1 MEAHRRVVRALDSEL
16 GAGHGLPYRPTSCWP
31 LAHCGPGRLRMSA
44 LAEQTMLSNSRVRLV
59 DELERNGLVER
70 EGCTDDSRVVYVS
83 ITERGRELLGEAR
96 STFFATVE
104 EQLFGRLS
112 PRDVEALARIL
123 GRAPD
128 GHAAEGA
135 ASGARA
141 PAGRRGSRRP
151 SGTS

>member
-16 GAGHGLPYRPTSCWP
+16 GAGHGLAYRAYELLAR

-44 LAEQTMLSNSRVRLV
+44 LAEQTMLSNSRVSRMV

-83 ITERGRELLGEAR
+83 ITESGRELLGEAR

-128 GHAAEGA
+128 E
-135 ASGARA
+135 AR
-141 PAGRRGSRRP
+141 RRGR
-151 SGTS
+151 G